1 MLRIVWFKR
10 DLRILDHAPLSHAA
24 ASGDP
29 VLPLWIAEPS
39 LLREPDASARHLGF
53 VRECLAPLDAA
64 LAALGSPLW
73 TARGEAVAVLAALH
87 RRFGAFEVLSHEETG
102 NAASWARDRQVGR
115 WLRERGLRWREWPSN
130 GVVRRLGDRDR
141 WSAIWMQRMQAEPL
155 AAPAALRP
163 VPDTARSD
171 TARSGAAHSD
181 AARSGAAHS
190 GTHPACGDTSGPATR
205 VATPP
210 HPQDPPE
217 CPPAPGL
224 AAVPHPAVWYADD
237 PDPPLRQR
245 GGRAEAIACLERFL
259 GDPLARYRAGMAS
272 PLTAPDDCS
281 RLSPHL
287 AHGTVSVRELVR
299 ATWAARRGE
308 TDPARRAGLKSFES
322 RLHWHCHFVQ
332 KLESEPAIEH
342 RNPHRG
348 FDGLRNEGELDADE
362 RRRLAAWREG
372 LTGWPIVDA
381 CMRMLAATGWLNFR
395 MRAMLASV
403 AAYPLW
409 LHWREPGRVLARRFV
424 DYEPG
429 IHWPQLHMQSGVTGI
444 NATRVYS
451 PARQQHDQDPEGR
464 FVRAW
469 LPELGTPDYPPP
481 IVDWSQAARAARD
494 RVWAVRRDPDSRRVS
509 QAVWTRHGS
518 RHPQR
523 EPTRR
528 AARPADDPRQLG
540 LGFGDE

>member
-10 DLRILDHAPLSHAA
+10 DLRVADHAPLSHAA
-24 ASGDP
+24 ACGDP

-53 VRECLAPLDAA
+53 ARECLAALDVD
-64 LAALGSPLW
+64 LARLGTRLW
-73 TARGEAVAVLAALH
+73 TARGEAVPVFAALH
-87 RRFGAFEVLSHEETG
+87 RRFGEFELLSHEETG
-102 NAASWARDRQVGR
+102 NAASFARDRAVAR

-130 GVVRRLGDRDR
+130 GVVRRLADRGR
-141 WSAIWMQRMQAEPL
+141 WGATWMERMQPPPL
-155 AAPAALRP
+155 PAPRALRP
-163 VPDTARSD
+163 APGWGAG
-171 TARSGAAHSD
+171 SGRLAAADGPSPAAAGLEHS
-181 AARSGAAHS
+181 
-190 GTHPACGDTSGPATR
+190 
-205 VATPP
+205 
-210 HPQDPPE
+210 
-217 CPPAPGL
+217 PAPGL
-224 AAVPHPAVWYADD
+224 GAVPDPRGFYPDD
-237 PDPPLRQR
+237 GDPPLRQR
-245 GGRAEAIACLERFL
+245 GGRPEARACLDRFL
-259 GDPLARYRAGMAS
+259 AEPLARYRAGMAS

-287 AHGTVSVRELVR
+287 SHGTVSVRELVH
-299 ATWAARRGE
+299 ATWTARRGE

-322 RLHWHCHFVQ
+322 RLHWHCHFIQ

-348 FDGLRNEGELDADE
+348 FDGLRNEGELDDDE
-362 RRRLAAWREG
+362 LRRLAAWRDG

-381 CMRMLAATGWLNFR
+381 CMRMLDATGWLNFR
-395 MRAMLASV
+395 MRAMLASI

-451 PARQQHDQDPEGR
+451 PARQQHDHDPDGR

-469 LPELGTPDYPPP
+469 LPELGTADYPPP
-481 IVDWSQAARAARD
+481 IVDWSQAARDARE
-494 RVWAVRRDPDSRRVS
+494 RVWAVRRDPDARRVA

-528 AARPADDPRQLG
+528 ARRTEADPRQLG
-540 LGFGDE
+540 FAFGDED

>member
-1 MLRIVWFKR
+1 MIRRSTMLRIVWFKR
-10 DLRILDHAPLSHAA
+10 DLRVVDHAPLSHAA
-24 ASGDP
+24 AGGDA

-53 VRECLAPLDAA
+53 ARECLASLDAA
-64 LAALGSPLW
+64 LAALGAPLW
-73 TARGEAVAVLAALH
+73 TARGDAVAVLDALH
-87 RRFGAFEVLSHEETG
+87 RRFGAFELLSHEETG

-130 GVVRRLGDRDR
+130 GIVRRLGDRNR
-141 WSAIWMQRMQAEPL
+141 WSSIWMERMQAEPL
-155 AAPAALRP
+155 PAPVALRP
-163 VPDTARSD
+163 VLDPGGVGTAP
-171 TARSGAAHSD
+171 ARGGLERA
-181 AARSGAAHS
+181 
-190 GTHPACGDTSGPATR
+190 
-205 VATPP
+205 
-210 HPQDPPE
+210 
-217 CPPAPGL
+217 PAPGL
-224 AAVPHPAVWYADD
+224 AAVPDPAAEYPGD
-237 PDPPLRQR
+237 PDPALRQR

-259 GDPLARYRAGMAS
+259 GDPLERYRAGMAS

-308 TDPARRAGLKSFES
+308 ADPARRAGLKSFES

-348 FDGLRNEGELDADE
+348 FDGLRNEGALDDDE
-362 RRRLAAWREG
+362 RRRLAAWRDG

-381 CMRMLAATGWLNFR
+381 CMRMLDATGWLNFR

-409 LHWREPGRVLARRFV
+409 LHWREPGLVLARRFV

-494 RVWAVRRDPDSRRVS
+494 RVWAVRRDPDARRVA
-509 QAVWTRHGS
+509 QTVWARHGS

-523 EPTRR
+523 EASRR
-528 AARPADDPRQLG
+528 AARPAADPRQLG

>member
-1 MLRIVWFKR
+1 MLRVVWYKR
-10 DLRILDHAPLSHAA
+10 DLRVVDHAPLSHAA

-29 VLPLWIAEPS
+29 VLPLWIAEPA
-39 LLREPDASARHLGF
+39 LLRQPDASARHLGF
-53 VRECLAPLDAA
+53 ARECLDSLDRA
-64 LAALGSPLW
+64 LAALGARLW
-73 TARGEAVAVLAALH
+73 TARGDAVEALADLH
-87 RRFGAFEVLSHEETG
+87 RRFGEFELLSHEETG
-102 NAASWARDRQVGR
+102 NAASWARDRAVGR

-130 GVVRRLGDRDR
+130 GVVRRLADRDR
-141 WSAIWMQRMQAEPL
+141 WSAIWMARMQAEPL
-155 AAPAALRP
+155 PAPAALRP
-163 VPDTARSD
+163 PH
-171 TARSGAAHSD
+171 GAA
-181 AARSGAAHS
+181 
-190 GTHPACGDTSGPATR
+190 GT
-205 VATPP
+205 TPP
-210 HPQDPPE
+210 APREGLQRA
-217 CPPAPGL
+217 PAPGL
-224 AAVPHPAVWYADD
+224 GAVPAPALWYPDD

-332 KLESEPAIEH
+332 KLESEPGIEH

-362 RRRLAAWREG
+362 RRRLAAWRDG

-381 CMRMLAATGWLNFR
+381 CMRMLDATGWLNFR

-409 LHWREPGRVLARRFV
+409 LHWREPGLVLARRFV

-469 LPELGTPDYPPP
+469 LPELGTPEYPPP

-494 RVWAVRRDPDSRRVS
+494 RVWAVRRDPDARRVA
-509 QAVWTRHGS
+509 QTVWARHGS

-523 EPTRR
+523 EPSRR
-528 AARPADDPRQLG
+528 ATRATADPRQLG

>member
-1 MLRIVWFKR
+1 MLRVVWYKR
-10 DLRILDHAPLSHAA
+10 DLRVVDHAPLSHAA

-29 VLPLWIAEPS
+29 VLPLWIAEPA

-53 VRECLAPLDAA
+53 ARECLASLDSA
-64 LAALGSPLW
+64 LRALGTPLW
-73 TARGEAVAVLAALH
+73 TARGDAVAVLAALH
-87 RRFGAFEVLSHEETG
+87 RRFGAFELLSHEETG
-102 NAASWARDRQVGR
+102 NAASFARDRAVGG
-115 WLRERGLRWREWPSN
+115 WLRDRGLRWREWPSN

-155 AAPAALRP
+155 PAPVALRP
-163 VPDTARSD
+163 VPGLARG
-171 TARSGAAHSD
+171 GAARPRGETGSD
-181 AARSGAAHS
+181 ASAGDAS
-190 GTHPACGDTSGPATR
+190 THALHAGLER
-205 VATPP
+205 
-210 HPQDPPE
+210 
-217 CPPAPGL
+217 PPAPDL
-224 AAVPHPAVWYADD
+224 AAVPDPTAWYPDD
-237 PDPPLRQR
+237 PDPALRQR

-259 GDPLARYRAGMAS
+259 GDPLERYRAGMAS

-287 AHGTVSVRELVR
+287 ALGTVSVRELVR
-299 ATWAARRGE
+299 TTWAARRGE

-348 FDGLRNEGELDADE
+348 FDGLRNEGALDDDE
-362 RRRLAAWREG
+362 RRRFAAWRDG

-381 CMRMLAATGWLNFR
+381 CMRMLEATGWLNFR

-409 LHWREPGRVLARRFV
+409 LHWREPGLVLARRFV

-469 LPELGTPDYPPP
+469 LPELGTPDYPAP
-481 IVDWSQAARAARD
+481 IVDWAQAARAARD
-494 RVWAVRRDPDSRRVS
+494 RVWAVRRDPDARRVA
-509 QAVWTRHGS
+509 QAVWARHGS

-523 EPTRR
+523 EPLRR
-528 AARPADDPRQLG
+528 APRAAADPRQLG
-540 LGFGDE
+540 LGLGDD

>member
-10 DLRILDHAPLSHAA
+10 DLRVVDHAPLGRAA

-29 VLPLWIAEPS
+29 VLPLWIAEPA

-53 VRECLAPLDAA
+53 ARECLVELDAA
-64 LAALGSPLW
+64 LAALGSRLW
-73 TARGEAVAVLAALH
+73 TARGDACAVLAALH
-87 RRFGAFEVLSHEETG
+87 ARFGGFELLSHEETG
-102 NAASWARDRQVGR
+102 NAASFARDRAVGR
-115 WLRERGLRWREWPSN
+115 WMRERGLRWTEAPSN
-130 GVVRRLGDRDR
+130 GVVRRLADRDR
-141 WSAIWMQRMQAEPL
+141 WSALWMARMQDEPL
-155 AAPAALRP
+155 PAPARLVPPPTSARP
-163 VPDTARSD
+163 DVGLPPRPLASPARP
-171 TARSGAAHSD
+171 
-181 AARSGAAHS
+181 
-190 GTHPACGDTSGPATR
+190 GTDPLAPRPA
-205 VATPP
+205 
-210 HPQDPPE
+210 
-217 CPPAPGL
+217 APGL
-224 AAVPHPAVWYADD
+224 DAVPDPAVVYPHERDA
-237 PDPPLRQR
+237 PLRQR
-245 GGRAEAIACLERFL
+245 GGRTEAIACLERFL

-287 AHGTVSVRELVR
+287 AWGTVSVRELVR
-299 ATWAARRGE
+299 TTWAVRRGE
-308 TDPARRAGLKSFES
+308 TDRDRRAGLKSFES

-348 FDGLRNEGELDADE
+348 FDGLRNEGPLDTAE
-362 RRRLAAWREG
+362 HARLAAWRDG

-381 CMRMLAATGWLNFR
+381 CTRMLEATGWLNFR
-395 MRAMLASV
+395 MRAMLVSV

-409 LHWREPGRVLARRFV
+409 LHWREPGLVLARRFV

-469 LPELGTPDYPPP
+469 LPELGNGDYPPP
-481 IVDWSQAARAARD
+481 IVDWDTAAREARE
-494 RVWAVRRDPDSRRVS
+494 RVWAVRRDPEAARLSR
-509 QAVWTRHGS
+509 QVWTTHGS

-523 EPTRR
+523 EGARRPR
-528 AARPADDPRQLG
+528 AAGRPDAADTMQLS
-540 LGFGDE
+540 LGFGDD

>member
-1 MLRIVWFKR
+1 MLRVVWYKR
-10 DLRILDHAPLSHAA
+10 DLRVVDHAPLSHAA

-29 VLPLWIAEPS
+29 VLPLWIAEPA
-39 LLREPDASARHLGF
+39 LLRQPDASARHLGF
-53 VRECLAPLDAA
+53 ARECLDSLDRA
-64 LAALGSPLW
+64 LAALGARLW
-73 TARGEAVAVLAALH
+73 TARGDAVEALADLH
-87 RRFGAFEVLSHEETG
+87 RRFGEFELLSHEETG
-102 NAASWARDRQVGR
+102 NAASWARDRAVGR

-130 GVVRRLGDRDR
+130 GVVRRLSDRDR
-141 WSAIWMQRMQAEPL
+141 WSAIWMARRQAEPL
-155 AAPAALRP
+155 PAPAALRP
-163 VPDTARSD
+163 PH
-171 TARSGAAHSD
+171 GAA
-181 AARSGAAHS
+181 
-190 GTHPACGDTSGPATR
+190 GT
-205 VATPP
+205 TPP
-210 HPQDPPE
+210 APREGLQRA
-217 CPPAPGL
+217 PAPGL
-224 AAVPHPAVWYADD
+224 GAVPAPALWYPDD

-332 KLESEPAIEH
+332 KLESEPGIEH

-362 RRRLAAWREG
+362 RRRLAAWRDG

-381 CMRMLAATGWLNFR
+381 CMRMLDATGWLNFR

-409 LHWREPGRVLARRFV
+409 LHWREPGLVLARRFV

-469 LPELGTPDYPPP
+469 LPELGTPDYPAP
-481 IVDWSQAARAARD
+481 IVDWAQAARAARD
-494 RVWAVRRDPDSRRVS
+494 RVWAVRRDPDARRVA
-509 QAVWTRHGS
+509 QAVWARHGS

-523 EPTRR
+523 EPLRR
-528 AARPADDPRQLG
+528 APRAAADPRQLG
-540 LGFGDE
+540 LGLGDD

>member
-1 MLRIVWFKR
+1 MLRVVWFKR
-10 DLRILDHAPLSHAA
+10 DLRVVDHAPLSHAA

-29 VLPLWIAEPS
+29 VLPLWIAEPA

-53 VRECLAPLDAA
+53 ARECLASLEAA
-64 LAALGSPLW
+64 LAALGTPLW
-73 TARGEAVAVLAALH
+73 TARGDAVAVFATLQ
-87 RRFGAFEVLSHEETG
+87 RRFGEFELLSHEETG
-102 NAASWARDRQVGR
+102 NAASFARDRAVGR
-115 WLRERGLRWREWPSN
+115 WMRANGLRWREWPSN
-130 GVVRRLGDRDR
+130 GVVRRLDDRDR
-141 WSAIWMQRMQAEPL
+141 WSAIWMARMQAEPL
-155 AAPAALRP
+155 PAPAALAP
-163 VPDTARSD
+163 APGGSSAEV
-171 TARSGAAHSD
+171 AHA
-181 AARSGAAHS
+181 AARSRRPARGLGSEADAPAADGVEH
-190 GTHPACGDTSGPATR
+190 
-205 VATPP
+205 
-210 HPQDPPE
+210 
-217 CPPAPGL
+217 PPAPGL
-224 AAVPHPAVWYADD
+224 AAVPDPSAFYPGD

-245 GGRAEAIACLERFL
+245 GGRAEAIACTERFL
-259 GDPLARYRAGMAS
+259 GEPLARYRAGMAS

-287 AHGTVSVRELVR
+287 ALGTVSVRELVR

-342 RNPHRG
+342 RNPHPG
-348 FDGLRNEGELDADE
+348 FDGLRNEGALDDDE
-362 RRRLAAWREG
+362 RRRFEAWRDG
-372 LTGWPIVDA
+372 RTGWPIVDA
-381 CMRMLAATGWLNFR
+381 CMRMLDATGWLNFR

-409 LHWREPGRVLARRFV
+409 LHWRATGIVLARRFV

-451 PARQQHDQDPEGR
+451 PARQQADQDPEGR

-469 LPELGTPDYPPP
+469 IPELGTPDYPPP
-481 IVDWSQAARAARD
+481 IVDWSLAAREARE
-494 RVWAVRRDPDSRRVS
+494 RVWAVRRDPDARRVA

-523 EPTRR
+523 EPVRR
-528 AARPADDPRQLG
+528 ARRAPAADPRQLG
-540 LGFGDE
+540 LGFDDD